1 MAGIIVIAVRG
12 IPQVQAGLTAY
23 QAEIR
28 EALVQEVAREGE
40 EIMTESKQLVPV
52 LTGALR
58 ASGHVLPVAQ
68 TPSGVR
74 LTLAYGNSAVKY
86 AIYVHERVELRHPV
100 GMARFLAVPAEIAAE
115 GMAGRIA
122 AGIRARLAA

>member
-1 MAGIIVIAVRG
+1 MIHVIDVRG
-12 IPQVQAGLTAY
+12 LDQVKAGLTAY
-23 QAEIR
+23 QAEVR
-28 EALVQEVAREGE
+28 QALTQEVAREGE
-40 EIMTESKQLVPV
+40 EIMAESKRLVPV

-58 ASGHVLPVAQ
+58 ASGHVLPVED
-68 TPSGVR
+68 TPNGVK
-74 LTLAYGNSAVKY
+74 LTLAYGNSAVQY

>member
-1 MAGIIVIAVRG
+1 MIHVIAVRG
-12 IPQVQAGLTAY
+12 LDQVKAGLTAY
-23 QAEIR
+23 QAEVR
-28 EALVQEVAREGE
+28 QALTQEVAREGE
-40 EIMTESKQLVPV
+40 EIMTESKRLVPV

-58 ASGHVLPVAQ
+58 ASGHVLPVED
-68 TPSGVR
+68 TPTGVR
-74 LTLAYGNSAVKY
+74 LTLAYGNSAVQY

-100 GMARFLAVPAEIAAE
+100 GMARFLAVPAEIAAD

>member
-1 MAGIIVIAVRG
+1 MIHVLEVRG
-12 IPQVQAGLTAY
+12 IPQFRQGLIVHQAVV
-23 QAEIR
+23 R
-28 EALVQEVAREGE
+28 EALVQEIAREGE
-40 EIMTESKQLVPV
+40 EIMAESKRLVPV

-58 ASGHVLPVAQ
+58 ASGHVLPVED
-68 TPSGVR
+68 TPHGVK

-100 GMARFLAVPAEIAAE
+100 GMARFLAVPVEIAAD

>member
-1 MAGIIVIAVRG
+1 MFAVIAVKG
-12 IPQVQAGLTAY
+12 IPQVTAGLTAY
-23 QAEIR
+23 QAEVR
-28 EALVQEVAREGE
+28 EALTREVAREGE
-40 EIMTESKQLVPV
+40 EIMTASKELCPV

-58 ASGHVLPVAQ
+58 ASGHVLPVED
-68 TPSGVR
+68 TPHGVK
-74 LTLAYGNSAVKY
+74 LTLAYGNSAVQY
-86 AIYVHERVELRHPV
+86 AIYVHERVELRHPI